1 MYVLIEEWIPG
12 VPARLLGTTVEDI
25 PVDGERIVEVDVCT
39 MRQGVVAHTI
49 NMEPELR
56 NKDPA

>member
-12 VPARLLGTTVEDI
+12 VPASLLGTTVEDI
-25 PVDGERIVEVDVCT
+25 PVNGERIVEVDVCPI
-39 MRQGVVAHTI
+39 RQGIVARTN